1 MKVLIVE
8 DNPPMRR
15 VIRRV
20 INGFA
25 DEIIECGDGRQ
36 AVDLYAA
43 QLPDWVLMDIEMIET
58 DGITATRRI
67 IRSYPDAKIVIVTNY
82 NDDALRRAAT
92 EAGASGYVL
101 KEDLLSLQTFLAT
114 H

>member
-25 DEIIECGDGRQ
+25 DEILECGDGGQ
-36 AVDLYAA
+36 AFDLYAA
-43 QLPDWVLMDIEMIET
+43 QLPDWVLMDIEMPET
-58 DGITATRRI
+58 DGITATRQ
-67 IRSYPDAKIVIVTNY
+67 IRRDYPDAKILIVTNY
-82 NDDALRRAAT
+82 DDAGLRQAAN
-92 EAGASGYVL
+92 EAGAVGFVL
-101 KEDLLSLQTFLAT
+101 KDNLFALQSFL
-114 H
+114 HR